1 MKSLFLIGL
10 LVGTLIFLWALLSPL
25 FGKIG
30 RLFVQN
36 KEKVKENIINSEEDF
51 WNE

>member
-1 MKSLFLIGL
+1 MKLLFLTMIL
-10 LVGTLIFLWALLSPL
+10 MSFMFFVWALLSPL

-30 RLFVQN
+30 RLFVHN
-36 KEKVKENIINSEEDF
+36 KNKVKENITNSEEDF